1 MEPRTEPPITPRQS
15 RILKYIV
22 EEYVATATPV
32 SSEAVVRRYEPRV
45 SSATVRN
52 EMVALQDSG
61 LLEQPHAS
69 AGRVPSDV
77 GYRHYVQ
84 FLMTDAR
91 LSQTEERTILHQFGQ
106 VEADIGEWMRL
117 AASVLAS
124 AIQTPVVTVAPTA

>member
-1 MEPRTEPPITPRQS
+1 I
-15 RILKYIV
+15 I

-32 SSEAVVRRYEPRV
+32 SSEAVVRRYEPNV

-52 EMVALQDSG
+52 EMVALQDNG
-61 LLEQPHAS
+61 MLEHPHAS

-84 FLMTDAR
+84 YLMTDAR
-91 LSQTEERTILHQFGQ
+91 LSQTEQWTILHQFHQ

-117 AASVLAS
+117 ASSVLAS
-124 AIQTPVVTVAPTA
+124 FIQTPVVTVAPTAQVSRPRR